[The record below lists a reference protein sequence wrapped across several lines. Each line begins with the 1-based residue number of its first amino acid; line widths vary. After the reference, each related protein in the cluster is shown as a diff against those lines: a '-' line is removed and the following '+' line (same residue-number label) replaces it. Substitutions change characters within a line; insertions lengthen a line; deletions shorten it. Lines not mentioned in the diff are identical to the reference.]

1 MMIAANDNARS
12 RLHTAILG
20 LGVTGES
27 CLRHLAGRDVLTV
40 LDTRPTPPNAGLVE
54 RHPDVSFRFGSAA
67 DAFDFAGVDRVVV
80 SPGLALE
87 HPLVQRAR
95 AAGAHITSDVELFL
109 DALDAS
115 GAAERAP
122 VYAITG
128 TNGKST
134 VTALAGHLLRAL
146 GRNPGVGGNLGEAA
160 LDLLGA
166 PHDAWVLEL
175 SSFQLERLR
184 AYPFAGATILNLS
197 DDHLDR
203 HGTMARYVEAK
214 QRIYR
219 SALRAVSNRDDAAT
233 FPQVAVGEHVTFGG
247 AAPAE
252 GHWGIERAVSA
263 TAASGAAD
271 RTELWLAHGPC
282 RLLRAS
288 ELPIAGHH
296 NVLNALA
303 ALALVAPRDL
313 ARQPAAQSALAA
325 GLRTFTGLPH
335 RCVPV
340 ADRRGIR
347 FVNDSKATNVGA
359 TIAALEGL
367 GTSRGPNLVLIAG
380 GDGKGADFGQLRP
393 AVARHVKAVVLIGR
407 DAPVLEAALA
417 DLVPVHHACSMTD
430 AVAAAAQAAQAGDI
444 VLLAPACAS
453 LDMYRNYA
461 ARGDAF
467 AQAVEALR

>member
-1 MMIAANDNARS
+1 MMASALNAARPP
-12 RLHTAILG
+12 RHTAILG

-27 CLRHLAGRDVLTV
+27 CLRHLAGQDALTV
-40 LDTRPTPPNAGLVE
+40 LDTRPIPPKADLVG
-54 RHPDVSFRFGSAA
+54 RHADVSFRFGQAA
-67 DAFDFAGVDRVVV
+67 ETFDFVGVDRVVV

-87 HPLVQRAR
+87 HELVQRAR
-95 AAGAHITSDVELFL
+95 LAGASITSDVELFL

-115 GAAERAP
+115 GCTGRQP

-160 LDLLGA
+160 LDLLSE

-203 HGTMARYVEAK
+203 HGTMARYIEAK
-214 QRIYR
+214 QRVYR
-219 SALRAVSNRDDAAT
+219 SAVRAVSNRDDPAT
-233 FPQVAVGEHVTFGG
+233 PPQMAVGAHVTFGSD
-247 AAPAE
+247 APAN
-252 GHWGIERAVSA
+252 GHWGLAQGDGHSKDS
-263 TAASGAAD
+263 TAAGTDA
-271 RTELWLAHGPC
+271 WLACGPC
-282 RLLRAS
+282 RLVRVS

-303 ALALVAPRDL
+303 ALALVAPADL
-313 ARQPAAQSALAA
+313 PGQPAARAALAA

-340 ADRRGIR
+340 ADRRGVR
-347 FVNDSKATNVGA
+347 FVNDSKATNIGA

-367 GTSRGPNLVLIAG
+367 GGSKGPNLVLIAG
-380 GDGKGADFGQLRP
+380 GDGKGADFSQLRP
-393 AVARHVKAVVLIGR
+393 AVARHVKALVLIGR
-407 DAPVLEAALA
+407 DAPLLEAALA
-417 DLVPVHHACSMTD
+417 DLVPVRHASSMTE
-430 AVAAAAQAAQAGDI
+430 AVAAAAQAAMAGDT

-467 AQAVEALR
+467 AEAVEVLP